1 MTVTASIKEHTSL
14 FWGDIPQSAFLRT
27 STCCPP
33 PSACT
38 EAHRGAGHP
47 PVLQRWSQGAPRL
60 LQKVL
65 SEIPQLSEH
74 RQEALGLATALS
86 FVRKPCAIQGPGF
99 PNSTQQQQGY
109 AQAEGMRHYA
119 MSAQQP
125 KCLANKLC
133 FFKHPFVECRNSEL
147 RLAAAVKQCQK
158 GMRYSCSPA
167 DLGTTSCRS
176 CICSTTSRR
185 WSYTT
190 WFLLMLSV
198 LSHPKHLL
206 SSHQQSY

>member
-1 MTVTASIKEHTSL
+1 MREVTVTRQEYKNNGMESAPEMDMPAEKIYEQSVLKQKQRDQCYWMTVTASIKEHTSL

-38 EAHRGAGHP
+38 EAHGGAGHP

-86 FVRKPCAIQGPGF
+86 FMRKPCAIQGPGF
-99 PNSTQQQQGY
+99 PNSTQ
-109 AQAEGMRHYA
+109 
-119 MSAQQP
+119 
-125 KCLANKLC
+125 
-133 FFKHPFVECRNSEL
+133 
-147 RLAAAVKQCQK
+147 
-158 GMRYSCSPA
+158 
-167 DLGTTSCRS
+167 
-176 CICSTTSRR
+176 
-185 WSYTT
+185 
-190 WFLLMLSV
+190 
-198 LSHPKHLL
+198 
-206 SSHQQSY
+206 